1 MEKTAM
7 ARSRR
12 LSPAND
18 NRPREIRVSGL
29 SGDLPVTAA
38 ELELIEGFLTGL
50 ADLVTTGEAPADAAN
65 RNDPQPAADGED
77 RT

>member
-1 MEKTAM
+1 M

-18 NRPREIRVSGL
+18 NRPLEIRVSGL

-38 ELELIEGFLTGL
+38 ELEIIEVFLTGL

-65 RNDPQPAADGED
+65 MNDPRPAGDGED
-77 RT
+77 QS

>member
-1 MEKTAM
+1 MEKTDM
-7 ARSRR
+7 ARAKRF
-12 LSPAND
+12 SPCND

-29 SGDLPVTAA
+29 SGDLPMTAA
-38 ELELIEGFLTGL
+38 ELEIIEVFLTGL